1 MATICNQCVSNIS
14 FNPKSDGSKPA
25 CSICTRV
32 GHPDAFAG
40 STRIVIS
47 VPKHGQSSLRHLN
60 KQRSGSYSR
69 TRTRQPGRSVS
80 DDGNPGIRQ
89 ISPSTSNRQFSQTS
103 YLGTS
108 RLNMALNPL
117 STLQP
122 GAKPGNARI
131 VPLTHRYN
139 PADVRSMIL
148 FGEKTHRREA
158 EISR

>member
-1 MATICNQCVSNIS
+1 MATICNQCVANMS
-14 FNPKSDGSKPA
+14 FNAKSEGSKPP

-32 GHPDAFAG
+32 GHPDALAG
-40 STRIVIS
+40 STRMVIS
-47 VPKHGQSSLRHLN
+47 VPKHGQSSLRHRN
-60 KQRSGSYSR
+60 QHRSGSYSR
-69 TRTRQPGRSVS
+69 TRARQPGRSVS
-80 DDGNPGIRQ
+80 DEGKPGIRQ

-108 RLNMALNPL
+108 RLKMALNPL

-131 VPLTHRYN
+131 VSLTHRYN
-139 PADVRSMIL
+139 PAAVRSMIL
-148 FGEKTHRREA
+148 FGEKTHRREG